1 MNPALTEPTS
11 PNSDPSADDPA
22 NAPAAEDADPP
33 NGDDEDDDEDDDDEA
48 ASPAHSEPPLAK
60 AVSDSIEKKK
70 RKRGGDGGDAKGEEE
85 KTADAK
91 GDPDEAGDGR
101 SKALKRDE
109 SASASAPAAAAQ
121 TAPSFGMPPITIDP
135 GTGKASIEI
144 NVKGNEGRVIGK
156 GGETVKHIERK
167 FAVKIE
173 MRRERGTC
181 VVTGAEAVL
190 RDAAAVI
197 SEVIERGDVNK
208 GDRASAGS
216 IPGGG
221 GGFGVPQVDGPGT
234 MIAKL
239 LASARAKIDSGE
251 DASAADF
258 PEVLRGDDMEEHVAI
273 EVPCPG
279 QEGRVIGRGGA
290 TIKEIERQSGAS
302 AKVVKGTG
310 RCDVS
315 GPRGRVILARRIV
328 LETMALPVD
337 PFGAGAPGKREA
349 GDWNCPQCNA
359 SCFRSKTSCF
369 NCGAPKPAMAYGQP
383 QQMGYGQPQQT
394 GYGMQQQQQQGY
406 GMQQQGYGM
415 QQPMVA
421 GSPMMGGGYGGGGG
435 GAKTSVEVPCMGSEG
450 RIIGKGGDMIKYIQN
465 STGTK
470 LDMRRDKG
478 TVQVTGTPE
487 AVAAAEA
494 MIREVIENGDTRDK
508 GGLQPPQNLGQPVMG
523 GGQGHYAQPVGGGQ
537 VMGGGYAMAPPGQ
550 VQMVAVPVQ
559 GGYVQAGQPMAQGQY
574 GQPMMMAVPAQQG
587 QVQYQYQPAP
597 VPQGQYAYVDASQVQ
612 GAVYVPQQQTAAQ
625 QPGAQAVAGAVWG
638 QQAQQQPQQQQ
649 EAAPAGG
656 EWQTHYSEGRAY
668 YYNTATGETRWA

>member
-1 MNPALTEPTS
+1 MNPALTEPAS
-11 PNSDPSADDPA
+11 PDADLSADDPA
-22 NAPAAEDADPP
+22 VAPAAKDADPP
-33 NGDDEDDDEDDDDEA
+33 NDDDDDDDDDDEEA

-70 RKRGGDGGDAKGEEE
+70 RKRGGDGGGDAKGEEE

-91 GDPDEAGDGR
+91 ADPDEAGNGR
-101 SKALKRDE
+101 SKALKRDDE
-109 SASASAPAAAAQ
+109 SAVASAPAAAAQ
-121 TAPSFGMPPITIDP
+121 TAPSFDMPPITIDP
-135 GTGKASIEI
+135 STGKASVEI

-181 VVTGAEAVL
+181 VVTGAEAVM
-190 RDAAAVI
+190 RDAAALI

-208 GDRASAGS
+208 GERAVAGS
-216 IPGGG
+216 IPGA
-221 GGFGVPQVDGPGT
+221 GFGVAVETPGT

-239 LASARAKIDSGE
+239 LASAQAKIDSGE

-258 PEVLRGDDMEEHVAI
+258 PEALRGDDMEEHVAI

-310 RCDVS
+310 QCDVS

-349 GDWNCPQCNA
+349 GDWTCPQCNA

-369 NCGAPKPAMAYGQP
+369 NCGAPKPAAAYGQP
-383 QQMGYGQPQQT
+383 QQMGYGQPQQMGYGQPQQM
-394 GYGMQQQQQQGY
+394 GYGMQ
-406 GMQQQGYGM
+406 QQQGYGM
-415 QQPMVA
+415 QQPM
-421 GSPMMGGGYGGGGG
+421 MGGGYGGG

-494 MIREVIENGDTRDK
+494 MVREVIENGDTRDK
-508 GGLQPPQNLGQPVMG
+508 GGLQPPQNLGQGMG
-523 GGQGHYAQPVGGGQ
+523 GGQGQYAQPVGGGQ

-587 QVQYQYQPAP
+587 QAQYQYQPAP

-612 GAVYVPQQQTAAQ
+612 GSVYVPQQQTAAQ
-625 QPGAQAVAGAVWG
+625 QPQPGAQAVAGAEWG
-638 QQAQQQPQQQQ
+638 QAQQQQQAAAAPA
-649 EAAPAGG
+649 AAPAGG

>member
-11 PNSDPSADDPA
+11 PNSDPSADDHA
-22 NAPAAEDADPP
+22 DAPAAVDADPP
-33 NGDDEDDDEDDDDEA
+33 NGDDDDDDDDDDDEEA
-48 ASPAHSEPPLAK
+48 ASPAQSEPPLAK

-91 GDPDEAGDGR
+91 GDPDEEAGNGR
-101 SKALKRDE
+101 SKALKVDG
-109 SASASAPAAAAQ
+109 SAAASASNLAAASS
-121 TAPSFGMPPITIDP
+121 APSFDMPPITIDP
-135 GTGKASIEI
+135 NTGKASIEI

-181 VVTGAEAVL
+181 VVTGAEAVM
-190 RDAAAVI
+190 RDAAALI

-208 GDRASAGS
+208 GDRASAAPIPSGS
-216 IPGGG
+216 FGG
-221 GGFGVPQVDGPGT
+221 PQMETPGT

-239 LASARAKIDSGE
+239 LASAQAKIDSGE

-349 GDWNCPQCNA
+349 GDWTCPQCNA

-369 NCGAPKPAMAYGQP
+369 NCGAPKPAAAYGQP
-383 QQMGYGQPQQT
+383 QQMGYGQPQQMGYGQPQQM
-394 GYGMQQQQQQGY
+394 GYGMQ
-406 GMQQQGYGM
+406 QQQGYGM
-415 QQPMVA
+415 QQPM
-421 GSPMMGGGYGGGGG
+421 MGGGYGGGG

-494 MIREVIENGDTRDK
+494 MVREVIENGDTRDK
-508 GGLQPPQNLGQPVMG
+508 GGLQPPQNLGQPGMG
-523 GGQGHYAQPVGGGQ
+523 GGQGQYAQPVGGGQ

-587 QVQYQYQPAP
+587 QAQYQYQ
-597 VPQGQYAYVDASQVQ
+597 PQGQYAYVDASQVQ

-625 QPGAQAVAGAVWG
+625 QQQPGAQAVAGAEWG
-638 QQAQQQPQQQQ
+638 QAQQQQQQQ
-649 EAAPAGG
+649 QQAAAAPAAAPAGG

>member
-22 NAPAAEDADPP
+22 NAPAAEVADPP
-33 NGDDEDDDEDDDDEA
+33 NGDDDDDDDDDDDEA

-91 GDPDEAGDGR
+91 GDPDEEAGNGR
-101 SKALKRDE
+101 SKAPKRDE
-109 SASASAPAAAAQ
+109 SAATAAPAVPAN
-121 TAPSFGMPPITIDP
+121 TAPSFDMPPIKIDP
-135 GTGKASIEI
+135 NTGKASIEI

-181 VVTGAEAVL
+181 VVTGAEAVM
-190 RDAAAVI
+190 RDAAALI
-197 SEVIERGDVNK
+197 AEVIERGDVNK

-221 GGFGVPQVDGPGT
+221 GGFGVPQVETPGT

-239 LASARAKIDSGE
+239 LAAARAKIDSGE

-310 RCDVS
+310 QCDVS
-315 GPRGRVILARRIV
+315 GPRGKVILARRIV

-349 GDWNCPQCNA
+349 GDWTCPQCNA

-383 QQMGYGQPQQT
+383 QQMGYGQPQQM
-394 GYGMQQQQQQGY
+394 GYGMQQQQQQQGY

-421 GSPMMGGGYGGGGG
+421 GSPMMG
-435 GAKTSVEVPCMGSEG
+435 AAT
-450 RIIGKGGDMIKYIQN
+450 
-465 STGTK
+465 
-470 LDMRRDKG
+470 
-478 TVQVTGTPE
+478 
-487 AVAAAEA
+487 AAAA
-494 MIREVIENGDTRDK
+494 
-508 GGLQPPQNLGQPVMG
+508 
-523 GGQGHYAQPVGGGQ
+523 A
-537 VMGGGYAMAPPGQ
+537 APRPRSRCR
-550 VQMVAVPVQ
+550 VWA
-559 GGYVQAGQPMAQGQY
+559 AR
-574 GQPMMMAVPAQQG
+574 
-587 QVQYQYQPAP
+587 
-597 VPQGQYAYVDASQVQ
+597 DASS
-612 GAVYVPQQQTAAQ
+612 GK
-625 QPGAQAVAGAVWG
+625 AG
-638 QQAQQQPQQQQ
+638 
-649 EAAPAGG
+649 
-656 EWQTHYSEGRAY
+656 T
-668 YYNTATGETRWA
+668 